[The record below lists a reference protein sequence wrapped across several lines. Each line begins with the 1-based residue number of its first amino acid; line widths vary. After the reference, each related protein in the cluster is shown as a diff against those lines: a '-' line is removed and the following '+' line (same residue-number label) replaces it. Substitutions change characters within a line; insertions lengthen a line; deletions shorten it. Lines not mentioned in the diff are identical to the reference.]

1 MIVHNPGEAAMH
13 LLESWYEEKRSAYLY
28 NLLAK
33 QESDKTRKTLF
44 RELEEMANRQ
54 AAIWEASLKKEG
66 KKTPSF
72 TPDLRTRIVAKLIHY
87 FGAQR
92 LRFILSA
99 MKVRGMSVY
108 LNIDPNYPFSGAAAH
123 HEHRHKGL
131 TKAGNL
137 RAAVFGVNDGLI
149 SNISLMLGIAG
160 ATTDQ
165 HFILLSGIAGM
176 LAGACSMSAGEYIS
190 VSSQKEFYEY
200 QIGLERDELEEYPE
214 EEAAELAAIYHA
226 RGLTKPEANKLAK
239 AIISDPKTALD
250 TLAREELGLNPRDL
264 GSPVG
269 AAVFSFF
276 SFCGGALIPI
286 VPFFFGVYRWNLLIA
301 IAMTIITLFG
311 IGAALSLYTSGSAI
325 KSGLRMM
332 LIGAAAG
339 AFTYFIGYVVGVAIH

>member
-1 MIVHNPGEAAMH
+1 MH
-13 LLESWYEEKRSAYLY
+13 FLENWYEEKRSAYLY
-28 NLLAK
+28 HILAQ
-33 QESDKTRKTLF
+33 QESNKTRKTLF
-44 RELEEMANRQ
+44 RELEEMANKQ
-54 AAIWEASLKKEG
+54 ATIWETSLKKQGE
-66 KKTPSF
+66 KIPSF
-72 TPDLRTRIVAKLIHY
+72 SPDLRTRLVAKLIHY

-92 LRFILSA
+92 IRFILSA

-108 LNIDPNYPFSGAAAH
+108 LNIDPNYPFSTTATH

-131 TKAGNL
+131 SKAGNI

-176 LAGACSMSAGEYIS
+176 LAGACSMSAGEYVS

-200 QIGLERDELEEYPE
+200 QINLERSELEEYPD

-226 RGLTKPEANKLAK
+226 RGLPKPEANKLAK
-239 AIISDPKTALD
+239 GIISDPKTALD

-264 GSPVG
+264 GSPIG
-269 AAVFSFF
+269 AALSSFF

-286 VPFFFGVYRWNLLIA
+286 IPFFFGIYRWNLLIA
-301 IAMTIITLFG
+301 ITMTIITLFA
-311 IGAALSLYTSGSAI
+311 IGATLSLYTSGSAI
-325 KSGLRMM
+325 KNGLRMM
-332 LIGAAAG
+332 LIGSAAG
-339 AFTYFIGYVVGVAIH
+339 AFTYFIGYIVGVAIH